1 MEILIANGAVVI
13 TLSRHKGSAKMTAEM
28 LSIIGVG
35 VATVSLGVAT
45 ISLTWRMNSTLR
57 QEMTDSF
64 KEVRRDVAVFEN
76 AWRVLRSHS
85 PDLWGEGLWGE
96 GRRVYDRM
104 RP

>member
-13 TLSRHKGSAKMTAEM
+13 TLSRHRGSAKMTAEM
-28 LSIIGVG
+28 VSIIGVG

-64 KEVRRDVAVFEN
+64 KEVRRDVAD
-76 AWRVLRSHS
+76 LRERMAR
-85 PDLWGEGLWGE
+85 LEGTLDGFM
-96 GRRVYDRM
+96 GRREESA
-104 RP
+104 